1 MERQDLLHKS
11 AVSSF
16 IQQWG
21 GLGLPQMPLLLIQTW
36 ICHRVLL
43 SSNARIQKD
52 LTPQEACKDPTFCSF
67 HDSDGL
73 HLKKSHPYYHQVQIQ
88 LFVEIDLYDWCDFCI
103 YTPKGIDVDR
113 ISLDIEWC
121 DIRIPELDSYY
132 DVHILPEILSPMY
145 KPSYVL

>member
-1 MERQDLLHKS
+1 MLYCKPFGCIPPPIKWDIENELKANQEYLRYSMERQDLLHKS

-21 GLGLPQMPLLLIQTW
+21 GLGLPQMPLVLIQTW

-43 SSNARIQKD
+43 SSNSPIQKD
-52 LTPQEACKDPTFCSF
+52 LTSQEACKDPSFGSF

-113 ISLDIEWC
+113 ISLDIE
-121 DIRIPELDSYY
+121 
-132 DVHILPEILSPMY
+132 
-145 KPSYVL
+145 